1 MVGQLS
7 YRPMVEARKKGV
19 IMSEVDGSSITNRV
33 AQWPGVGSGTSPVG
47 VGDAGIW
54 PVPGGVQSEAGAA
67 ATPNGRRWLI
77 LVVIAIAQLMIVLDA
92 TIMNIALPS
101 AQRTLH
107 FSLADRQWVVTAYA
121 LAFGSLLLLGGRLS
135 DLLGRKRT
143 FVAGLAG
150 FAAASAMGGAA
161 TSFAM
166 LAGARAIQ
174 GAFAA
179 LLAPSALSLLATTF
193 TEPGDRRKAFGVYGA
208 VAGAGGAVGLVLGG
222 LLTEYLSWRW
232 CLYVN
237 DIFAAVAVIGA
248 VVLIGR
254 QTSWG
259 RPRLDLPGALLVSG
273 GMFSLV
279 YGFSN
284 AATHSWSTP
293 STWGFLVAAAALL
306 TVFALWQTRAAEPL
320 LPPRIV
326 ADRNRA
332 GAYLAMLIGGGG
344 MFGILL
350 FLNYYMQQNLVYSP
364 LKTGLAF
371 LPMVGGVMIIG
382 NIANIGLMPRIGPKL
397 LVAFGMLLG
406 ATSAA
411 LLTRLGPHASYAAD
425 ILPSVLLVG
434 IGLGLIFAPVADTG
448 TSAVPTRDTGVASA
462 TLNTGN
468 QLGGSIGTSL
478 LNTIFAGAISA
489 FIVAHARTGG
499 LVHGRPTQH
508 LVTQAILHSYYVTFW
523 WVTGIWILGALVCGT
538 LLRFGPLAR
547 GEESGAQTVANWS
560 EAGPRAAATV
570 TAPAMPGVTR

>member
-1 MVGQLS
+1 MTDTGVSGNTGVGAPWPAS
-7 YRPMVEARKKGV
+7 G
-19 IMSEVDGSSITNRV
+19 EVAPATGR
-33 AQWPGVGSGTSPVG
+33 AAGGQWPAGGGV
-47 VGDAGIW
+47 A
-54 PVPGGVQSEAGAA
+54 PGGGALA
-67 ATPNGRRWLI
+67 NSPQRWLI
-77 LVVIAIAQLMIVLDA
+77 LVIIAVAQLMIVLDA
-92 TIMNIALPS
+92 TVMNIALPS
-101 AQRTLH
+101 AQRSLH

-121 LAFGSLLLLGGRLS
+121 LAFGSLLLLGGKLS

-143 FVAGLAG
+143 FIAGLIG
-150 FAAASAMGGAA
+150 FAAASAVGGAA

-166 LAGARAIQ
+166 LASARAVQ

-193 TEPGDRRKAFGVYGA
+193 TDPGDRRKAFGVYGA

-248 VVLIGR
+248 IILIGH
-254 QTSWG
+254 QASWG

-273 GMFSLV
+273 GMFSIV

-284 AATHSWSTP
+284 AATHSWSTS
-293 STWGFLVAAAALL
+293 STWGFLVAGAALL
-306 TVFALWQTRAAEPL
+306 SSFVFWQTRAPEPL

-332 GAYLAMLIGGGG
+332 GAYLAMLFGGAG

-350 FLNYYMQQNLVYSP
+350 FLNYYMQQNLGFSP

-382 NIANIGLMPRIGPKL
+382 NIANIGLMPRIGPKP
-397 LVAFGMLLG
+397 LVALGMLLG

-411 LLTRLGPHASYAAD
+411 LLTRLGPHASYAGD

-448 TSAVPTRDTGVASA
+448 TSGVPPRDTGVASA

-468 QLGGSIGTSL
+468 QLGGSVGTSL

-489 FIVAHARTGG
+489 FIVAHARTRGF
-499 LVHGRPTQH
+499 VHGHATQQ
-508 LVTQAILHSYYVTFW
+508 LAGQAALHSYHLIFW
-523 WVTGIWILGALVCGT
+523 WVAGIWAAGALICGT

-547 GEESGAQTVANWS
+547 VDESATPSAADWQAARSPAPVVATAS
-560 EAGPRAAATV
+560 AAA
-570 TAPAMPGVTR
+570 PALQP